1 MIAIARLADRSPTS
15 AAAVAASLLLAA
27 FVLFPFIG
35 VFMVVPVTLS
45 AATVAFVILRRGERA
60 ALRAGGICL
69 VMLLAVSAIML
80 RSLLAIPLAA
90 LSSWLP
96 PVIIALVLART
107 SSLPLAT
114 LAAVALGML
123 AVLAFTL
130 ATGDPVAWWTT
141 EIERMLGALRD
152 SGQAGQA
159 GVDVDAVA
167 TALGP
172 IATWMTGAL
181 GASIALSAL
190 VALFV
195 ARHWQAALV
204 NPGGFGTE
212 FRALSLGSAAAL
224 GTLALIAAAAV
235 LGGPLLV
242 GLAVVAC
249 AGFVLQGLA
258 ILHALVAKRSLPVFW
273 LYAIYALL
281 VMVPYLWPLLLALG
295 LLDNRVPLRRA

>member
-27 FVLFPFIG
+27 FVLFPVVG

-60 ALRAGGICL
+60 ALRAGLICF

-80 RSLLAIPLAA
+80 RSALAIPVAA

-96 PVIIALVLART
+96 PVAVALVLART
-107 SSLPLAT
+107 SSLALAT

-130 ATGDPVAWWTT
+130 VTGDPAAWWRT
-141 EIERMLGALRD
+141 EIERMLGALTD
-152 SGQAGQA
+152 AGRA
-159 GVDVDAVA
+159 GGVDVAAA
-167 TALGP
+167 TEAIAP
-172 IATWMTGAL
+172 IAFWLTGAL

-190 VALFV
+190 VALFI
-195 ARHWQAALV
+195 ARHWQAVLV
-204 NPGGFGTE
+204 NPGGFATE
-212 FRALSLGSAAAL
+212 FRALSLGRGAAL
-224 GTLALIAAAAV
+224 GTLALVAAAAT

-242 GLAVVAC
+242 GLAIVAC
-249 AGFVLQGLA
+249 FGFVLQGLA
-258 ILHALVAKRSLPVFW
+258 ILHALVARHALPAFW

-295 LLDNRVPLRRA
+295 LLDNRVPLRRG